1 MKKLFAVLALLAVSG
16 IPTLAQERGGGE
28 GTPVFEFGGGYTYRS
43 FNVPFSPR
51 LNMNGW
57 NATAE
62 YAVKRWLSV
71 AADIDGTYKTQTDP
85 DPSATGK
92 DKTDIY
98 SFLFGPRLYPLGHHR
113 LTPFVHA
120 LFGVGRSSLSLPALP
135 DIPVPATN
143 PTENDFTFAVGGGLD
158 FSLGR
163 HFAIR
168 VAKFDY
174 EQTRFYQA
182 NASGAPNQNNFKYSA
197 AFLIKLG
204 EK

>member
-1 MKKLFAVLALLAVSG
+1 MKKLFAVFALLAVLS
-16 IPTLAQERGGGE
+16 IPTLAQDRRGGE

-71 AADIDGTYKTQTDP
+71 AADIDETWKSQPDTAVPGTDHTY
-85 DPSATGK
+85 
-92 DKTDIY
+92 IY
-98 SFLFGPRLYPLGHHR
+98 SFLFGPRVYPLGHHR

-120 LFGVGRSSLSLPALP
+120 LFGAGRSKLTLPGIP
-135 DIPVPATN
+135 DQ
-143 PTENDFTFAVGGGLD
+143 TENDFAFSFGGGLD
-158 FSLGR
+158 LSLGH

-168 VAKFDY
+168 VAKVDY
-174 EQTRFYQA
+174 EQTRFYQSA
-182 NASGAPNQNNFKYSA
+182 APGTPNQNNFKYSA

>member
-16 IPTLAQERGGGE
+16 IPTLAQDRGQDA
-28 GTPVFEFGGGYTYRS
+28 PVFEFGGGYTYRS

-62 YAVKRWLSV
+62 YRVFPWLSA

-85 DPSATGK
+85 DTTAIGK
-92 DKTDIY
+92 DKTHVY
-98 SFLFGPRLYPLGHHR
+98 SYLFGPRIYPLGHHKF
-113 LTPFVHA
+113 TPFVHA
-120 LFGVGRSSLSLPALP
+120 LFGVGHSYVFLPALT
-135 DIPVPATN
+135 DVGAAATTA
-143 PTENDFTFAVGGGLD
+143 TENDFTYSIGGGLD
-158 FSLGR
+158 ISLGK
-163 HFAIR
+163 HFALR

-182 NASGAPNQNNFKYSA
+182 NSSGAPNQNNFKYSA
-197 AFLIKLG
+197 AFLVKLG
-204 EK
+204 GK